1 MDKLIRKILAEVRH
15 GMRAAMV
22 MARGRP
28 YVLPPE
34 RAFGLDAA
42 NLRGDAE
49 NIVRDMNRQ
58 FRK

>member
-22 MARGRP
+22 IARGRP
-28 YVLPPE
+28 YALPPH
-34 RAFGLDAA
+34 RVFGRDAA
-42 NLRGDAE
+42 NLRQDAE
-49 NIVRDMNRQ
+49 SIVRDMNRQ